1 MSDEIAGP
9 PIHGEAGIA
18 GLVPFGLGTEQPRH
32 YRLALES
39 TWENRDRLGYALAIL
54 RHGVCDGCSL
64 GPAGL
69 RDDVLP
75 GPHLCTKRLSQLRT
89 HTIGPLTPSDLASM
103 KRLRLMSSN
112 ELRALGRLPF
122 PFVYRPG
129 DRGFNRIPWDEALD
143 LAGGALRNTSPE
155 RTAWLATGRGLTNE
169 AYYVFAKAA
178 RLYGSNHVGFSNAR
192 CYGAAVQGLSE
203 VIGCDAATGSFT
215 DWLGTDLVL
224 LWGANLARNQPVALR
239 YLAEAK
245 RRGAR
250 IVAIDTGP
258 MPNMA
263 ATWLPT
269 EPLSALFGTRILD
282 DLIQIQPGGD
292 RALIQAVIKTLIR
305 SDAVD
310 HGFIETHTTGWE
322 AYTNA
327 LSATDHRT
335 LCTRAGVS
343 TSQVDWL
350 AQLVSR
356 ARSLVSVWSNG
367 EGQSIAHLHLSQGA
381 IGKPDSGLF
390 PLRGPSG
397 FHGGTACGVHP
408 QRFPGD
414 RPIDEDSAQRME
426 KLWGAVVPS
435 WPGLGTEDLLQA
447 AEAGQLDV
455 LYQMG
460 GNLGQHEAALERI
473 GLRIHQDIHLNPG
486 ALVEPGEAILLL
498 PSQARYEQR
507 GGGTITSAERRIRF
521 SPEVE
526 HHPIIGSSRP
536 EFEIPA
542 RVVAAARPE
551 LESALLFRSSQAIRD
566 EIGLVVP
573 RYAGVEN
580 LRAEGDWIQW
590 GGPQLCAG
598 PRFSHM
604 PDHKARFVIR
614 EPS

>member
-9 PIHGEAGIA
+9 PIRGEAGIA
-18 GLVPFGLGTEQPRH
+18 GLVPFGLGTDQPRH
-32 YRLALES
+32 YQQALS
-39 TWENRDRLGYALAIL
+39 SAWENRDRLGYALAIL

-75 GPHLCTKRLSQLRT
+75 GPHLCTKRLAQLRS
-89 HTIGPLTPSDLASM
+89 HTIGPLTPSDLASI
-103 KRLRLMSSN
+103 KRLRLLSSN
-112 ELRALGRLPF
+112 ELHALGRLPF

-129 DRGFNRIPWDEALD
+129 DRGFNRISWDEALD
-143 LAGGALRNTSPE
+143 LAGGALRDTEPD

-169 AYYVFAKAA
+169 AYYAFAKAA
-178 RLYGSNHVGFSNAR
+178 RLYGSNHVGFSNAH
-192 CYGAAVQGLSE
+192 CYGAAAQGLSE

-215 DWLGTDLVL
+215 DWLGADLLL

-250 IVAIDTGP
+250 IIAIDTGP
-258 MPNMA
+258 LPNMA
-263 ATWLPT
+263 ATYLPT

-282 DLIQIQPGGD
+282 DLITIQPGGD
-292 RALIQAVIKTLIR
+292 HALVQAVIKTLIR

-310 HGFIETHTTGWE
+310 HAFIEAHTTGWE
-322 AYTNA
+322 AYTA
-327 LSATDHRT
+327 KLSATHSRS

-343 TSQVDWL
+343 MSQVEWL
-350 AQLVSR
+350 AQLV
-356 ARSLVSVWSNG
+356 ARSRNLVSIWSNG
-367 EGQSIAHLHLSQGA
+367 DGRSIAHLHLSQGTLH
-381 IGKPDSGLF
+381 KPNNGLF
-390 PLRGPSG
+390 PLRAPSG
-397 FHGGTACGVHP
+397 FYGGSACGVDP

-414 RPIDEDSAQRME
+414 RPIDEASAQRME
-426 KLWGAVVPS
+426 KLWGEPVPA
-435 WPGLGTEDLLQA
+435 WPGKDTDALLRA
-447 AEAGQLDV
+447 ARSGELDV

-460 GNLGQHEAALERI
+460 GNLGQHEAALGRI

-498 PSQARYEQR
+498 PAQTRYEQR
-507 GGGTITSAERRIRF
+507 GGGTVTSAERRIRF

-526 HHPIIGSSRP
+526 GHPIIGSSRP

-542 RVVAAARPE
+542 RVVAAARPA
-551 LESALLFRSSQAIRD
+551 LEPSLLFRSSQAIRD

-573 RYAGVEN
+573 RYAGIEN

-590 GGPQLCAG
+590 GGPQL
-598 PRFSHM
+598 S
-604 PDHKARFVIR
+604 PDRKARFSVE
-614 EPS
+614 EPR